1 MKKIIKILQKNV
13 EPLLIEDNNEDDLNE
28 YVLNLSNLLSV
39 GNVTIL
45 ETSSSSIILRPHQI
59 TSIIVT
65 EEGTRKRKY
74 TKRKVKPKDESKKDT
89 IQEDIITDG

>member
-1 MKKIIKILQKNV
+1 MKKIIKILQSNI
-13 EPLLIEDNNEDDLNE
+13 EPLLIEDNNDDDLNE

-45 ETSSSSIILRPHQI
+45 ETSSSSVILRPHQI

-74 TKRKVKPKDESKKDT
+74 TKRKVKDKEEPKKDT
-89 IQEDIITDG
+89 IQEDTISDE